1 MVGNGGAVR
10 RGDVAEIQIV
20 ALGVEEARL
29 HYSDY
34 ELNEVP
40 IERQGIRRSICDLFQ
55 IQTDLKSVIY
65 VDHEAIIDHLMHMPG
80 GPDQAVHFVERG
92 RLADGLGLHDR
103 LQALAVFGQV
113 IGLVADSTASYL
125 KADSRQA
132 Y

>member
-40 IERQGIRRSICDLFQ
+40 IERQGIRRSICDLNYM
-55 IQTDLKSVIY
+55 IL
-65 VDHEAIIDHLMHMPG
+65 L
-80 GPDQAVHFVERG
+80 HFVTSFP
-92 RLADGLGLHDR
+92 D
-103 LQALAVFGQV
+103 
-113 IGLVADSTASYL
+113 
-125 KADSRQA
+125 
-132 Y
+132 